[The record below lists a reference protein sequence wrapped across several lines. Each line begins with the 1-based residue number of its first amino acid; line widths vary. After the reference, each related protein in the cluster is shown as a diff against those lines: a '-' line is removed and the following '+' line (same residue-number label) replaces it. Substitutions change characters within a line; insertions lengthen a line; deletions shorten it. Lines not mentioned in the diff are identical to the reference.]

1 MSRFLSFIDSLSL
14 KNKLIIIFLT
24 ASVLPVGILGVI
36 SFKLASNEIMSKE
49 IMSTLYRLE
58 SMARDV
64 SAFLSERDL
73 VSINLSL
80 DRDVQALAS
89 RKEPNIKFESAVMK
103 LLYDYKH
110 TRGTTALG
118 LYFLDGRLYTN
129 DRRGSAAAAF
139 QIPHQ
144 TQPAGGG
151 SLGSISLSTEQPSIP
166 LTRSIVDLST
176 LKPVGTVLVCIE
188 EAAVFSV
195 YRNLIFDLDA
205 ELFIIDKDGL
215 IVSHRMKSLL
225 GHTVQE
231 TTGTKLRLSGSS
243 GYEQALGEGRQQV
256 FIFTTHKKT
265 GWKFVCVKP
274 LDDILAST
282 QYIKTYTI
290 LLSFTMVFFC
300 FILSFFLSSRITV
313 PIQVLISVMGE
324 VETGRR
330 NRFPSEHYGD
340 EIGTLGNAFNRM
352 IDRLD
357 EMMKKNAEAERK
369 KREAEYRAL
378 EFQINPHFLYN
389 TLSSIVWLTSKDK
402 KEESMHMTKDLSTL
416 FRISISKGKDI
427 ISVKDEI
434 DHVRCYL
441 NIQGIRYSDEFDVS
455 YDVDPAILEYR
466 SLKLVLQPLTENA
479 IYHGIKNLDRK
490 GHISIRGYAA
500 DEGLI
505 FEVIDDGGAMDEAL
519 AENINDFLIS
529 GKNEQSFGIGIRNVH
544 DRIRFYFGEG
554 YGLSFQIRG
563 GMTVARVVM
572 PIIEED
578 PPVVYYPG
586 R

>member
-1 MSRFLSFIDSLSL
+1 
-14 KNKLIIIFLT
+14 
-24 ASVLPVGILGVI
+24 
-36 SFKLASNEIMSKE
+36 
-49 IMSTLYRLE
+49 
-58 SMARDV
+58 
-64 SAFLSERDL
+64 
-73 VSINLSL
+73 
-80 DRDVQALAS
+80 
-89 RKEPNIKFESAVMK
+89 
-103 LLYDYKH
+103 
-110 TRGTTALG
+110 
-118 LYFLDGRLYTN
+118 
-129 DRRGSAAAAF
+129 
-139 QIPHQ
+139 
-144 TQPAGGG
+144 
-151 SLGSISLSTEQPSIP
+151 
-166 LTRSIVDLST
+166 
-176 LKPVGTVLVCIE
+176 
-188 EAAVFSV
+188 
-195 YRNLIFDLDA
+195 
-205 ELFIIDKDGL
+205 
-215 IVSHRMKSLL
+215 
-225 GHTVQE
+225 
-231 TTGTKLRLSGSS
+231 
-243 GYEQALGEGRQQV
+243 
-256 FIFTTHKKT
+256 
-265 GWKFVCVKP
+265 
-274 LDDILAST
+274 
-282 QYIKTYTI
+282 
-290 LLSFTMVFFC
+290 
-300 FILSFFLSSRITV
+300 
-313 PIQVLISVMGE
+313 MGE